1 MGNGEPTS
9 AQTTGTAAEEELFA
23 RIVCGVDGSEASIEA
38 VRQAVRLAPAGTEP
52 TLVAVSESHLAVHAG
67 LQAPKAA
74 AEIEADAQQALAA
87 AGEVAVGAQ
96 TRLAQGR
103 AAETLLRVLTEQSAT
118 LVCIGSH
125 DHRRAPAIFL
135 GSVTTLMLHNAPC
148 SVLVARPPAGAGE
161 FPRSIVAG
169 VDGSAESLR
178 AAVVAGALAERLDV
192 PATFLVATGG
202 RSNEVD
208 AAALERS
215 GLDLAYSDAHPVAA
229 LVEAARDT
237 HLVVLGSRGLRGL
250 RALGSVSE
258 RVAHRAGCSLLVVR
272 APG

>member
-1 MGNGEPTS
+1 
-9 AQTTGTAAEEELFA
+9 
-23 RIVCGVDGSEASIEA
+23 VDSSEVSIEA
-38 VRQAVRLAPAGTEP
+38 VRQAVRLAPAGNEP

-67 LQAPKAA
+67 MHAPKVS
-74 AEIEADAQQALAA
+74 AEMEADAQRALAA
-87 AGEVAVGAQ
+87 AGDVAVGAQ
-96 TRLAQGR
+96 TRLVQGR
-103 AAETLLRVLTEQSAT
+103 AAETLLRVLTEERAT

-125 DHRRAPAIFL
+125 DHRRAPGIFI
-135 GSVTTLMLHNAPC
+135 GSVTTLMLHSAPC
-148 SVLVARPPAGAGE
+148 SVLVARPPGRVGV

-169 VDGSAESLR
+169 LDGSAESLR
-178 AAVVAGALAERLDV
+178 AAVVAGALGERLGV

-202 RSNEVD
+202 RSNEID

-237 HLVVLGSRGLRGL
+237 DLVVLGSRGLRGL

-258 RVAHRAGCSLLVVR
+258 RVAHRADCSLLVVR

>member
-1 MGNGEPTS
+1 VGNGEPAS
-9 AQTTGTAAEEELFA
+9 AQTTGTAADEELFA
-23 RIVCGVDGSEASIEA
+23 RIVCGVDSSEASVEA
-38 VRQAVRLAPAGTEP
+38 VRQAVKLAPAGNEP
-52 TLVAVSESHLAVHAG
+52 TLVAVSESHLAVHSG
-67 LQAPKAA
+67 MQAPKVS

-96 TRLAQGR
+96 TRLVQGR
-103 AAETLLRVLTEQSAT
+103 AAETLLRVLTEESAT

-125 DHRRAPAIFL
+125 DHRRTPGIFL
-135 GSVTTLMLHNAPC
+135 GSVTTLMLHTAPC
-148 SVLVARPPAGAGE
+148 SVLVARPPVSAGV

-178 AAVVAGALAERLDV
+178 AAGEAGALGERLGV

-202 RSNEVD
+202 RSNEID
-208 AAALERS
+208 AAALEQS
-215 GLDLAYSDAHPVAA
+215 GLDLVYTDAHPVAA
-229 LVEAARDT
+229 LVEAARES

-258 RVAHRAGCSLLVVR
+258 RVAHRADSSLLVVR